1 MENEGKILINDKEN
15 LNRHTAYDALP
26 ETIKEY
32 SNRVAYNTKLMFAEL
47 IKRKIYPDYS
57 SLNKENLEVIYKAVQ
72 YFDIGFAFKVGGVKN
87 KSILP
92 VKHVNYG
99 GDVFFADIKSRDDF
113 KALTAEEKRLRTLA
127 KDVATYHHE
136 QWDGKGYP
144 LGLRMEEIPITARI
158 CSLCLGFEEL
168 TNGKKINIIDRYSAI
183 NKLQSLSG
191 TKYDPELVE
200 LMLDIL
206 PTLAVKGDPQ
216 VVTEPKITL
225 EEEKVEEAKKEEKP
239 EEIIKE
245 QPLTDDN
252 EDGSNKKRK
261 ASRPVELLFSP
272 VQDLKLKKMECFK
285 TTLVI
290 NDRYYGAMK
299 PVLYASVAEK
309 TGKMTELVLIGIEQ
323 AIEFIKLADK
333 YEVQHGGVLFR
344 LYPSVVEK
352 PKNLLKVI
360 NAVKKS
366 EIDPSKLIFEIPE
379 STMASEDER
388 IKANLDLIR
397 FNKIRI
403 AITDFGVSY
412 SSLSK
417 ISELEFD
424 YLIIG
429 HNFIKNIT
437 VNSKY
442 GGIVRSIVDLV
453 KNIGVKEICEKVQS
467 VEQLEVLKKIGCR
480 LIEGPVIGE
489 LLNKKEELS

>member
-1 MENEGKILINDKEN
+1 MENEGKILINDTVN

-32 SNRVAYNTKLMFAEL
+32 SNRVAYNSKLMFAEL

-57 SLNKENLEVIYKAVQ
+57 SISKENLEVIYRAVQ

-87 KSILP
+87 NSILP

-99 GDVFFADIKSRDDF
+99 GDVFFADIKSREDF
-113 KALTAEEKRLRTLA
+113 KSLTPEEKRLRTLA

-144 LGLRMEEIPITARI
+144 LGLKMEEIPITARI
-158 CSLCLGFEEL
+158 CSLCLGFDEL

-183 NKLQSLSG
+183 NKIQSNSG
-191 TKYDPELVE
+191 IKYDPELVD

-206 PTLAVKGDPQ
+206 PSLAVKGDPQ
-216 VVTEPKITL
+216 VVNEPVIVF
-225 EEEKVEEAKKEEKP
+225 EEEKVVEEIKEPKQ

-245 QPLTDDN
+245 QPQVIDN
-252 EDGSNKKRK
+252 DVDSKKKRK
-261 ASRPVELLFSP
+261 VSRPVELLFSP
-272 VQDLKLKKMECFK
+272 VKDLKLNKMVCYK

-290 NDRYYGAMK
+290 NDKYYGAMK
-299 PVLYASVAEK
+299 PVLYSSVAEK
-309 TGKMTELVLIGIEQ
+309 TGKMIDLILLGIEQ
-323 AIEFIKLADK
+323 AIEFIKLADQYK
-333 YEVQHGGVLFR
+333 IQHGGVLFK
-344 LYPSVVEK
+344 LYPSIVEK
-352 PKNLLKVI
+352 EKNLLKVLK
-360 NAVKKS
+360 AVKNS
-366 EIDPSKLIFEIPE
+366 EIDPSNLIFEIPE
-379 STMASEDER
+379 SSMASEDER
-388 IKANLDLIR
+388 IKANINLIR

-412 SSLSK
+412 SALSK
-417 ISELEFD
+417 ITDFEFD

-429 HNFIKNIT
+429 HNFIKNVTI
-437 VNSKY
+437 NSKY

-453 KNIGVKEICEKVQS
+453 KYIGVKEICEKVQS

-480 LIEGPVIGE
+480 LIEGPVVGE
-489 LLNKKEELS
+489 LLTLKEALS